1 MVCSLSVKVIEERC
15 SHVANI
21 LGYPSLKNEQKT
33 VLANFVLGNG
43 VFAMLPTGFGRSLCY
58 ACLPCLFDR
67 LLGITNSIV
76 VVITPLT
83 SIMKE
88 QVGYIIML
96 LSNDEK

>member
-1 MVCSLSVKVIEERC
+1 
-15 SHVANI
+15 
-21 LGYPSLKNEQKT
+21 
-33 VLANFVLGNG
+33 
-43 VFAMLPTGFGRSLCY
+43 MLPTGFGRSLCY

-76 VVITPLT
+76 VVIMPLT